1 MPFQNLNPFLTTY
14 MTTLN
19 KKVHGMV
26 DKQFLLGKSCVYVEE
41 ERVLIETDL
50 WWYFEVYG
58 TRHEISTIDF
68 IKWEF
73 AFVSVVDHCLKLIK
87 IA

>member
-1 MPFQNLNPFLTTY
+1 

-26 DKQFLLGKSCVYVEE
+26 DKQFFLGKPCVYVEE

-50 WWYFEVYG
+50 RWYFEVDG
-58 TRHEISTIDF
+58 TRHKISTIHL